1 MLILNLERGGL
12 SDIRELGQVL
22 YDRGLDCSPLRG
34 DKLID
39 IDRYWIIDKNRI
51 KEISREMFKDVSSY
65 LKRVIFGTLED

>member
-1 MLILNLERGGL
+1 
-12 SDIRELGQVL
+12 
-22 YDRGLDCSPLRG
+22 LRG